1 MKNKLVLALIILSAA
16 LGLGVLI
23 RPCFAAFSFSVTP
36 YEGGYDLRFGR
47 LDTQSEKVIKEFII
61 TVTTDIGKQYRVYQR
76 LDKMLATPDGV
87 EVERNKFKMYTL
99 TNSNSKGTLEWIEET
114 PVMSAD
120 TVLYTSNTAGEGDTF
135 KIVYTLEP
143 STNQVAGSYYGRL
156 IFLLVPIDSTQ
167 DQVLQTINM
176 YVDLTN
182 EGAVEI
188 STQTGSKL
196 IHISSSDLEEGT
208 STTDKTVGISVKGNL
223 GTRYTIYQQLDN
235 SLIKAGSSELL
246 DLTKVTYKV
255 TDVNSGNII
264 KEGNLSDLKAK
275 SMVYTSD
282 DLGSARDIE
291 IEYQP
296 TKDFPAQR
304 ADVYRGIINYYLEM
318 EKASVALE
326 SGFVD
331 SVDIEC
337 EVEPQFQIVATSIGP
352 DGAAIEKGLSFLQF
366 GEVGYKEGTKE
377 SRVNVKIESN
387 LGKAYAVTQKLS
399 GPLQNEEGDKIP
411 DDFFTFKLEKREGTL
426 GTLKFEEETITVP
439 SSDVTLFVSN
449 GNGDSDEFDVVYK
462 LKVTG
467 DTRAGNYNTGI
478 SYSLSEL

>member
-1 MKNKLVLALIILSAA
+1 MKNKIVLTLLILSAA
-16 LGLGVLI
+16 LGLSLLI
-23 RPCFAAFSFSVTP
+23 KPCFAAFSLSVAP

-47 LDTQSEKVIKEFII
+47 LDTQSEKAVKEFII

-76 LDKMLATPDGV
+76 LEKMLATPDGI

-120 TVLYTSNTAGEGDTF
+120 TVLYTSNTAGDGDTF

-156 IFLLVPIDSTQ
+156 MFLLVPIDSTQ
-167 DQVLQTINM
+167 DQVLETVNM

-196 IHISSSDLEEGT
+196 IRISSSDLEEGART
-208 STTDKTVGISVKGNL
+208 ADKAVGISVRGNL
-223 GTRYTIYQQLDN
+223 GTRYSIYQQLDG
-235 SLIKAGSSELL
+235 SLIKASSSELL
-246 DLTKVTYKV
+246 DLTKVTYKAI
-255 TDVNSGNII
+255 DKNSGNIV
-264 KEGNLSDLKAK
+264 KQGNLSDLKSK
-275 SMVYTSD
+275 SIVYTSD

-291 IEYQP
+291 IEYLP
-296 TKDFPAQR
+296 TKDFPEQK

-318 EKASVALE
+318 EKTSVALE

-331 SVDIEC
+331 SVNIEC
-337 EVEPQFQIVATSIGP
+337 DVEPEFNIVATSIAA
-352 DGAAIEKGLSFLQF
+352 DGSVIEKGLSFLQF
-366 GEVGYKEGTKE
+366 GELGYKEGTKE

-387 LGKAYAVTQKLS
+387 LGKPYAVTQKLS
-399 GPLQNEEGDKIP
+399 GPLQNEQGDKIP
-411 DDFFTFKLEKREGTL
+411 QDFFTFKLEKKENTL
-426 GTLKFEEETITVP
+426 GALKFEEDTIAIP

-449 GNGDSDEFDVVYK
+449 GNGDNDEFDVIYK